1 MKEEVQLVDEQ
12 GNVIGYE
19 EKIKA
24 HQLGLLHSA
33 FSLMVVRH
41 TDTGYEFL
49 LQQRALDKYHSGG
62 LWSNTCCSH
71 PRRDEPIQ
79 DAVHRRVYEELGIQA
94 LSPLQALPAFTYKAY
109 LDNQLIEHEYDHI
122 FVSHCSPDPISPV
135 PTEVRSCKWLNEQVI
150 LQLLMREPK
159 LFTAW
164 FADVFNSVR
173 THLNHCKL

>member
-1 MKEEVQLVDEQ
+1 
-12 GNVIGYE
+12 
-19 EKIKA
+19 
-24 HQLGLLHSA
+24 
-33 FSLMVVRH
+33 MVVRH

-79 DAVHRRVYEELGIQA
+79 DAVHRRVYEELGIRA